1 MTTATTG
8 KQAYAS
14 IKLIIDGLDEDIEK
28 FYSKEVNAAGGR
40 LRKGMKQIADI
51 LRAEKKNVLEVR
63 NGRLKK

>member
-1 MTTATTG
+1 MAETG
-8 KQAYAS
+8 KQAYEA
-14 IKLIIDGLDEDIEK
+14 IKIIIDGLQEDIDK
-28 FYSKEVNAAGGR
+28 FYGKEVNAAGGR